1 MGEKAV
7 FLDRDNTL
15 IEDPGYINDPKQVEL
30 LPAVADAL
38 IQLRKSGYKLVV
50 VSNQSG
56 VARGIVTEE
65 VLGKIHQKMLDLLR
79 SENAYI
85 DRIYYCPY
93 HPDGV
98 IKKYT
103 KESDMRKPSAGMLLL
118 AAKEMDIDLEK
129 SWVVGDSYRDVIA
142 GKIAGCRTILINSPV
157 HPPERKSSDPDP
169 DRKVVNIKE
178 AANVIRMCDQR
189 DRKVADEKSDIKK
202 NKPEDVEH
210 PQTSKSPMKQTT
222 KPKTPKPSS
231 VKATSKPQISDS
243 GEPSTAATA
252 KPKSQHGDI
261 ESLLHEIV
269 HKLNRI
275 DRTDMFED
283 TSVWNILGV
292 SAQILV
298 FACLLFSIWF
308 MLDQTRTI
316 GSVNTAISYAIVLQL
331 MVIAICLAKRRK

>member
-15 IEDPGYINDPKQVEL
+15 IEDPGYINDPGQVEL

-50 VSNQSG
+50 VSNQSA
-56 VARGIVTEE
+56 VARGIVTED
-65 VLGKIHQKMLDLLR
+65 VLAEIHQRMLDLLR

-93 HPDGV
+93 HPEGV

-103 KESDMRKPSAGMLLL
+103 KASDMRKPNAGMLLL

-129 SWVVGDSYRDVIA
+129 SWIVGDAYRDIAA
-142 GKIAGCRTILINSPV
+142 GKKAGCRTILINSPA
-157 HPPERKSSDPDP
+157 HPPERKSGDPNP

-189 DRKVADEKSDIKK
+189 DRKDATEKAEIKI
-202 NKPEDVEH
+202 NIPEDVEP
-210 PQTSKSPMKQTT
+210 PQTSKSTMKQTT
-222 KPKTPKPSS
+222 KVHPPEPFPVKT
-231 VKATSKPQISDS
+231 TKPQIPDT
-243 GEPSTAATA
+243 GETSTVEKA

-269 HKLNRI
+269 RKLNRF
-275 DRTDMFED
+275 DRAEMFED
-283 TSVWNILGV
+283 TSVWNILAV
-292 SAQILV
+292 AAQVLV
-298 FACLLFSIWF
+298 FACLLFSVWF
-308 MLDQTRTI
+308 MLDKTRTVD
-316 GSVNTAISYAIVLQL
+316 SVNTTISYAIVLQL
-331 MVIAICLAKRRK
+331 MVIAICLAKGRK